1 MVILLKK
8 FFEILGFV
16 ILMCFS
22 FIYTEKTV
30 SVVKEYDEIMIE
42 LKRKTIEYEIDAKD
56 ATIVDKTI
64 VPGQKG
70 KKIDLDKS
78 YSKMKRYGSFNESL
92 ITLTDTKPS
101 ISIEN
106 TYDKFVIGGNEQK
119 SQVSLLFLATKG
131 TDLTT
136 IFKIL
141 KQKDVK
147 ATIFIDFYYYEA
159 EKLQTIASYGHEIGN
174 LSLNYDYSDSSF
186 SWLTSKI
193 KKVTKKTYCYD
204 HSFSEETLLLCSSS
218 KIHTIKPSIITDTRP
233 LFEIKKSVK
242 NGSIISFHVNEILE
256 EELPLII
263 NYLKT
268 KNLDIVTLSQLL
280 EE

>member
-1 MVILLKK
+1 MILLKK
-8 FFEILGFV
+8 FFEILGFLV
-16 ILMCFS
+16 LMCFS

-30 SVVKEYDEIMIE
+30 NVVKEYDEIMIE
-42 LKRKTIEYEIDAKD
+42 LKRKGIEYEIDAKD

-64 VPGQKG
+64 IPGQKG

-92 ITLTDTKPS
+92 ITLMDTDPS
-101 ISIEN
+101 ISIKN
-106 TYDKFVIGGNEQK
+106 TYDKFVIGGNENK
-119 SQVSLLFLATKG
+119 NQVSLIFLATKG

-141 KQKDVK
+141 KQKGVK

-193 KKVTKKTYCYD
+193 KKVVKQTYCYD
-204 HSFSEETLLLCSSS
+204 NSFSEETLLLCSSS

-268 KNLDIVTLSQLL
+268 KNLDIVTMSQLL

>member
-8 FFEILGFV
+8 FFEILGFLV
-16 ILMCFS
+16 LMCFS

-30 SVVKEYDEIMIE
+30 NVVKEYDEIMIE
-42 LKRKTIEYEIDAKD
+42 LKRKGIEYEIDAKD

-64 VPGQKG
+64 IPGQKG

-92 ITLTDTKPS
+92 ITLMDTDPS
-101 ISIEN
+101 ISIKN
-106 TYDKFVIGGNEQK
+106 TYDKFVIGGNENK
-119 SQVSLLFLATKG
+119 NQVSLIFLATKG

-141 KQKDVK
+141 KQKGVK

-193 KKVTKKTYCYD
+193 KKVVKQTYCYD
-204 HSFSEETLLLCSSS
+204 NSFSEETLLLCSSS

-268 KNLDIVTLSQLL
+268 KNLDIVTMSQLL

>member
-16 ILMCFS
+16 LLMCFS

-42 LKRKTIEYEIDAKD
+42 LKRKGIEYEVDAQD
-56 ATIVDKTI
+56 AIIVDQTI
-64 VPGQKG
+64 IPGQKG

-78 YSKMKRYGSFNESL
+78 YSKMKRYGRFNESL
-92 ITLTDTKPS
+92 ITLMDTEPS
-101 ISIEN
+101 ISIKN
-106 TYDKFVIGGNEQK
+106 TYDKFVISGNEQK
-119 SQVSLLFLATKG
+119 NQVAFLFLATKQ

-141 KQKDVK
+141 KQKNVK
-147 ATIFIDFYYYEA
+147 ATIFIDFY
-159 EKLQTIASYGHEIGN
+159 
-174 LSLNYDYSDSSF
+174 
-186 SWLTSKI
+186 
-193 KKVTKKTYCYD
+193 TYCYD

-218 KIHTIKPSIITDTRP
+218 KIHTIKPSIITEARP
-233 LFEIKKSVK
+233 LSEIKKSVK

-268 KNLDIVTLSQLL
+268 KNLDIVTLSELL

>member
-16 ILMCFS
+16 VLMCFS

-30 SVVKEYDEIMIE
+30 NVVKEYDEIMIE
-42 LKRKTIEYEIDAKD
+42 LKRKGIEYEIDAKD

-64 VPGQKG
+64 IPGQKG

-92 ITLTDTKPS
+92 ITLMDTDPS
-101 ISIEN
+101 ISIKN
-106 TYDKFVIGGNEQK
+106 TYDKFVIGGNENK
-119 SQVSLLFLATKG
+119 NQVSLIFLATKG

-141 KQKDVK
+141 KQKGVK

-193 KKVTKKTYCYD
+193 KKVVKQTYCYD
-204 HSFSEETLLLCSSS
+204 NSFSEETLLLCSSS

-268 KNLDIVTLSQLL
+268 KNLDIVTMSQLL